1 MSKKKSKNLNLTE
14 KNRNLPVPANSLE
27 RYLTEISNYEIL
39 SREEETKCAQEYR
52 ESKDV
57 ESARRLI
64 TANLKFVVKIAMEYK
79 NYGLNLMDMIQEGNL
94 GLMQAVT
101 KFDPTKRYRLISYG
115 VWWIRAYIQNFI
127 MKNWSL
133 VKIGTTQGQRKLFY
147 KIRSAK
153 SLYNAGELS
162 LEEYY
167 AKLSSDLKVSIKE
180 IKEMDQRMGGKDYS
194 LDEELKPGEKQT
206 KVEFISSGSENQE
219 DLVIKEEQKRDL
231 QSGLEEAIK
240 TLNER
245 ERYIIENRLL
255 SEKQET
261 LEKIGVEFDISR
273 ERVRQIE
280 KVAIK
285 KIKKILIKNGIT
297 ADF

>member
-1 MSKKKSKNLNLTE
+1 MSRDNIKE
-14 KNRNLPVPANSLE
+14 KNINKNLPVPANSLE
-27 RYLTEISNYEIL
+27 KYLAEISNYEIL
-39 SREEETKCAQEYR
+39 SREEEAKYAQEYR
-52 ESKDV
+52 DSGDLQ
-57 ESARRLI
+57 SARKLI
-64 TANLKFVVKIAMEYK
+64 TANLKFVVKIAMEYR
-79 NYGLNLMDMIQEGNL
+79 NYGLNLMDVIQEGNL

-153 SLYNAGELS
+153 SLYNSGDLS

-167 AKLSSDLKVSIKE
+167 TKLSADLKVSVKE
-180 IKEMDQRMGGKDYS
+180 IKEMDQRMGGKDFS
-194 LDEELKPGEKQT
+194 LDEEIKSEEKQT
-206 KVEFISSGSENQE
+206 RIEFLPSGSSNQE
-219 DLVIKEEQKRDL
+219 DLVIEDQQRRELEFSLKEAVQ
-231 QSGLEEAIK
+231 

-245 ERYIIENRLL
+245 ETFIINNRLL
-255 SEKQET
+255 SDKQMT
-261 LEKIGVEFDISR
+261 LEKLGERFKISR

-280 KVAIK
+280 KTAIK
-285 KIKKILIKNGIT
+285 KIKKILLKNGIT

>member
-1 MSKKKSKNLNLTE
+1 MSKNYIKE
-14 KNRNLPVPANSLE
+14 KNINKNLPVPANSLE
-27 RYLTEISNYEIL
+27 KYLTEISNYDIL
-39 SREEETKCAQEYR
+39 SREEEFKYAQEYR
-52 ESKDV
+52 DSGDLQ
-57 ESARRLI
+57 SARRLI

-79 NYGLNLMDMIQEGNL
+79 NYGLNLMDVIQEGNL

-167 AKLSSDLKVSIKE
+167 KKLSNDLKVSIKE
-180 IKEMDQRMGGKDYS
+180 IKEMDQRMAGKDFS
-194 LDEELKPGEKQT
+194 LDDEIKSDNKQT
-206 KVEFISSGSENQE
+206 KIDFLPSGSRTQE
-219 DLVIKEEQKRDL
+219 DLIIENEQKKEL
-231 QSGLEEAIK
+231 QASLKEAIK

-245 ERYIIENRLL
+245 EAYIINNRLL
-255 SEKQET
+255 SDKQIT
-261 LEKIGVEFDISR
+261 LEKLGAKFKISR

-280 KVAIK
+280 KTAIK

>member
-1 MSKKKSKNLNLTE
+1 MSRDNIKE
-14 KNRNLPVPANSLE
+14 KNINKNLPVPANSLE
-27 RYLTEISNYEIL
+27 KYLTEISNYEIL
-39 SREEETKCAQEYR
+39 SREEEAKYAQEYR
-52 ESKDV
+52 DSGDLQ
-57 ESARRLI
+57 SARKLI
-64 TANLKFVVKIAMEYK
+64 TANLKFVVKIAMEYR
-79 NYGLNLMDMIQEGNL
+79 NYGLNLMDVIQEGNL

-115 VWWIRAYIQNFI
+115 VWWIRAHIQNFI

-153 SLYNAGELS
+153 SLYNSGDLS

-167 AKLSSDLKVSIKE
+167 TKLSADLKVSVKE
-180 IKEMDQRMGGKDYS
+180 IKEMDQRMGGKDFS
-194 LDEELKPGEKQT
+194 LDEEIKSEEKQT
-206 KVEFISSGSENQE
+206 RIEFLPSGSSNQE
-219 DLVIKEEQKRDL
+219 DLVIEDQQRRELEFSLKEAVQ
-231 QSGLEEAIK
+231 

-245 ERYIIENRLL
+245 ETFIINNRLL
-255 SEKQET
+255 SDKQMT
-261 LEKIGVEFDISR
+261 LEKLGERFKISR

-280 KVAIK
+280 KTAIK
-285 KIKKILIKNGIT
+285 KIKKILLKNGIT

>member
-1 MSKKKSKNLNLTE
+1 MSKEKIKEKKINK
-14 KNRNLPVPANSLE
+14 NLPVPANSLE
-27 RYLTEISNYEIL
+27 KYLTEISNYEIL
-39 SREEETKCAQEYR
+39 SREEEAKYAQEDR
-52 ESKDV
+52 DSCDLQ
-57 ESARRLI
+57 SARKLI
-64 TANLKFVVKIAMEYK
+64 TANLKFVVKIAMEYR
-79 NYGLNLMDMIQEGNL
+79 NYGLNLMDVIQEGNL

-153 SLYNAGELS
+153 SLYNSGNLS

-167 AKLSSDLKVSIKE
+167 QKLSTDLKVSIKE

-194 LDEELKPGEKQT
+194 LDEEIKSEEKQT
-206 KVEFISSGSENQE
+206 RIEFLPSGADSQE
-219 DLVIKEEQKRDL
+219 DIVIESEQRKE
-231 QSGLEEAIK
+231 LESSLKEAIE

-245 ERYIIENRLL
+245 ESFIIKNRLL
-255 SEKQET
+255 SDKQVT
-261 LEKIGVEFDISR
+261 LEKLGKKFKISR

-280 KVAIK
+280 KTAIK
-285 KIKKILIKNGIT
+285 KIKKILLKNGIT

>member
-1 MSKKKSKNLNLTE
+1 MSKEKIKEKKINK
-14 KNRNLPVPANSLE
+14 NLPVPANSLE
-27 RYLTEISNYEIL
+27 KYLTEISNYEIL
-39 SREEETKCAQEYR
+39 SREEEAKYAQEYR
-52 ESKDV
+52 DSGDLQ
-57 ESARRLI
+57 SARKPI
-64 TANLKFVVKIAMEYK
+64 TANLKFVVKIAMEYR
-79 NYGLNLMDMIQEGNL
+79 NYGLNLMDVIQEGNL

-153 SLYNAGELS
+153 SLYNSGNLS

-167 AKLSSDLKVSIKE
+167 QKLSTDLKVSIKE

-194 LDEELKPGEKQT
+194 LDEEIKSEEKQT
-206 KVEFISSGSENQE
+206 RIEFLPSGADSQE
-219 DLVIKEEQKRDL
+219 DIVIESEQRKE
-231 QSGLEEAIK
+231 LESSLKEAIE

-245 ERYIIENRLL
+245 ESFIIKNRLL
-255 SEKQET
+255 SDKQVT
-261 LEKIGVEFDISR
+261 LEKLGKKFKISR

-280 KVAIK
+280 KTAIK
-285 KIKKILIKNGIT
+285 KIKKILLKNGIT

>member
-1 MSKKKSKNLNLTE
+1 MDRENNKE
-14 KNRNLPVPANSLE
+14 KRINKNLPVPANSLE
-27 RYLTEISNYEIL
+27 KYLTEISNYEIL
-39 SREEETKCAQEYR
+39 SREEEAKYAQEYR
-52 ESKDV
+52 DSGDLQ
-57 ESARRLI
+57 SARKLI
-64 TANLKFVVKIAMEYK
+64 TANLKFVVKIAMEYR
-79 NYGLNLMDMIQEGNL
+79 NYGLNLMDVIQEGNL

-101 KFDPTKRYRLISYG
+101 KFEPTKRYRLISYG

-153 SLYNAGELS
+153 SLYNSGNLS

-167 AKLSSDLKVSIKE
+167 QKLSTDLKVSIKE

-194 LDEELKPGEKQT
+194 LDEEIKSEEKQT
-206 KVEFISSGSENQE
+206 RIEFLPSGADSQE
-219 DLVIKEEQKRDL
+219 DIVIESQQRKE
-231 QSGLEEAIK
+231 LESSLKEAIE

-245 ERYIIENRLL
+245 ESFIIKNRLL
-255 SEKQET
+255 SDQQVT
-261 LEKIGVEFDISR
+261 LEKLGKKFKISR

-280 KVAIK
+280 KTAIK
-285 KIKKILIKNGIT
+285 KIKKILLKNGIT

>member
-57 ESARRLI
+57 ESARKLI

-206 KVEFISSGSENQE
+206 KVEFLSSSSENQE
-219 DLVIKEEQKRDL
+219 DLVIKEEQRRDL
-231 QSGLEEAIK
+231 QSGLEEAIE

>member
-1 MSKKKSKNLNLTE
+1 MSKEKIKEKKINK
-14 KNRNLPVPANSLE
+14 NLPVPANSLE
-27 RYLTEISNYEIL
+27 KYLTEISNYEIL
-39 SREEETKCAQEYR
+39 SREEEAKYAQEYR
-52 ESKDV
+52 DSGDLQ
-57 ESARRLI
+57 SARKLI
-64 TANLKFVVKIAMEYK
+64 TANLKFVVKIAMEYR
-79 NYGLNLMDMIQEGNL
+79 NYGLNLMDVIQEGNL

-153 SLYNAGELS
+153 SLYNSGDLS

-167 AKLSSDLKVSIKE
+167 QKLSTDLKVSIKE

-194 LDEELKPGEKQT
+194 LDEEIKSEEKQT
-206 KVEFISSGSENQE
+206 RIEFLPSGADSQE
-219 DLVIKEEQKRDL
+219 DIVIESEQRKE
-231 QSGLEEAIK
+231 LESSLKEAIE

-245 ERYIIENRLL
+245 ESFIIKNRLL
-255 SEKQET
+255 SDKQVT
-261 LEKIGVEFDISR
+261 LEKLGKKFKISR

-280 KVAIK
+280 KTAIK
-285 KIKKILIKNGIT
+285 KIKKILLKNGIT

>member
-1 MSKKKSKNLNLTE
+1 MSRDNIKE
-14 KNRNLPVPANSLE
+14 KNINKNLPVPANSLE
-27 RYLTEISNYEIL
+27 KYLAEISNYEIL
-39 SREEETKCAQEYR
+39 SREEEAKYAQEYR
-52 ESKDV
+52 DSGDLQ
-57 ESARRLI
+57 SARKLI
-64 TANLKFVVKIAMEYK
+64 TANLKFVVKIAMEYR
-79 NYGLNLMDMIQEGNL
+79 NYGLNLMDVIQEGNL

-115 VWWIRAYIQNFI
+115 VWWIRAHIQNFI

-153 SLYNAGELS
+153 SLYNSGDLS

-167 AKLSSDLKVSIKE
+167 TKLSADLKVSVKE
-180 IKEMDQRMGGKDYS
+180 IKEMDQRMGGKDFS
-194 LDEELKPGEKQT
+194 LDEEIKSEEKQT
-206 KVEFISSGSENQE
+206 RIEFLPSGSSNQE
-219 DLVIKEEQKRDL
+219 DLVIEDQQRRELEFSLKEAVQ
-231 QSGLEEAIK
+231 

-245 ERYIIENRLL
+245 ETFIINNRLL
-255 SEKQET
+255 SDKQMT
-261 LEKIGVEFDISR
+261 LEKLGERFKISR

-280 KVAIK
+280 KTAIK
-285 KIKKILIKNGIT
+285 KIKKILLKNGIT

>member
-1 MSKKKSKNLNLTE
+1 MSKEKIKEKKINK
-14 KNRNLPVPANSLE
+14 NLPVPANSLE
-27 RYLTEISNYEIL
+27 KYLTEISNYEIL
-39 SREEETKCAQEYR
+39 SREEEAKYAQEYR
-52 ESKDV
+52 DSGDLQ
-57 ESARRLI
+57 SARKLI
-64 TANLKFVVKIAMEYK
+64 TANLKFVVKIAMEYR
-79 NYGLNLMDMIQEGNL
+79 NYGLNLMDVIQEGNL

-153 SLYNAGELS
+153 SLYNSGNLS

-167 AKLSSDLKVSIKE
+167 QKLSADLKVSIKE

-194 LDEELKPGEKQT
+194 LDEEIKSEEKQT
-206 KVEFISSGSENQE
+206 RIEFLPSGADSQE
-219 DLVIKEEQKRDL
+219 DIVIESQQRKE
-231 QSGLEEAIK
+231 LESSLKEAIE

-245 ERYIIENRLL
+245 ESFIIKNRLL
-255 SEKQET
+255 SDKQVT
-261 LEKIGVEFDISR
+261 LEKLGKKFKISR

-280 KVAIK
+280 KTAIK
-285 KIKKILIKNGIT
+285 KIKKILLKNGIT

>member
-1 MSKKKSKNLNLTE
+1 MNKEKIKEKKINK
-14 KNRNLPVPANSLE
+14 NLPVPANSLE
-27 RYLTEISNYEIL
+27 KYLTEISNYEIL
-39 SREEETKCAQEYR
+39 SREEEAKYAQEYR
-52 ESKDV
+52 DSGDLQ
-57 ESARRLI
+57 SARKLI
-64 TANLKFVVKIAMEYK
+64 TANLKFVVKIAMEYR
-79 NYGLNLMDMIQEGNL
+79 NYGLNLMDVIQEGNL

-153 SLYNAGELS
+153 SLYNSGNLS

-167 AKLSSDLKVSIKE
+167 QKLSMDLKVSIKE

-194 LDEELKPGEKQT
+194 LDEEIKSEEKQT
-206 KVEFISSGSENQE
+206 RIEFLPSGADSQE
-219 DLVIKEEQKRDL
+219 DIVIESEQRKE
-231 QSGLEEAIK
+231 LESSLKEAIE

-245 ERYIIENRLL
+245 ESFIIKNRLL
-255 SEKQET
+255 SDQQVT
-261 LEKIGVEFDISR
+261 LEKLGKKFKISR

-280 KVAIK
+280 KTAIK
-285 KIKKILIKNGIT
+285 KIKKILLKNGIT

>member
-1 MSKKKSKNLNLTE
+1 MRKNNNKL
-14 KNRNLPVPANSLE
+14 KNNNKNLPVPANSLE
-27 RYLTEISNYEIL
+27 KYLTEISNYKIL
-39 SREEETKCAQEYR
+39 SREEEAKYAQEYR
-52 ESKDV
+52 DSGNL
-57 ESARRLI
+57 ESARKLI

-79 NYGLNLMDMIQEGNL
+79 NYGLNLMDVIQEGNL

-153 SLYNAGELS
+153 SLYNSGDLS

-167 AKLSSDLKVSIKE
+167 SKLSRDLKVSIKE

-194 LDEELKPGEKQT
+194 LDDEIKANEKQT
-206 KVEFISSGSENQE
+206 KIDFLPSGSQSQE
-219 DLVIKEEQKRDL
+219 DIIIEDQQKKE
-231 QSGLEEAIK
+231 LESSLKEAIE

-245 ERYIIENRLL
+245 EAYIIKNRLL
-255 SEKQET
+255 SDKQVT
-261 LEKIGVEFDISR
+261 LEKLGEKFKISR

-280 KVAIK
+280 KSAIK
-285 KIKKILIKNGIT
+285 KIKKILVKNGIT

>member
-1 MSKKKSKNLNLTE
+1 MSKEKIKEKKINK
-14 KNRNLPVPANSLE
+14 NLPVPANSLE
-27 RYLTEISNYEIL
+27 KYLTEISNYEIL
-39 SREEETKCAQEYR
+39 SREEEAKYAQEYR
-52 ESKDV
+52 DSGDLQ
-57 ESARRLI
+57 SARKLI
-64 TANLKFVVKIAMEYK
+64 TANLKFVVKIAMEYR
-79 NYGLNLMDMIQEGNL
+79 NYGLNLMDVIQEGNL

-153 SLYNAGELS
+153 SLYNSGNLS

-167 AKLSSDLKVSIKE
+167 QKLSTDLKVSIKE

-194 LDEELKPGEKQT
+194 LDEEIKSEEKQT
-206 KVEFISSGSENQE
+206 RIEFLPSGADSQE
-219 DLVIKEEQKRDL
+219 DIVIESEQRKE
-231 QSGLEEAIK
+231 LESSLKEAIE

-245 ERYIIENRLL
+245 ESFIIKNRLL
-255 SEKQET
+255 SDKQVT
-261 LEKIGVEFDISR
+261 LEKLGKKFKISR

-280 KVAIK
+280 KTAIN
-285 KIKKILIKNGIT
+285 KIKKILLKNGIT

>member
-57 ESARRLI
+57 ESARKLI

-206 KVEFISSGSENQE
+206 KVEFISSSSENQE
-219 DLVIKEEQKRDL
+219 DLVIKEEQRRDL
-231 QSGLEEAIK
+231 QSGLEEAIE

-245 ERYIIENRLL
+245 EKYIIENRLL

>member
-1 MSKKKSKNLNLTE
+1 MSRDNIKSKKINK
-14 KNRNLPVPANSLE
+14 NLPVPANSLE
-27 RYLTEISNYEIL
+27 KYLTEISNYEIL
-39 SREEETKCAQEYR
+39 SREEESKYAEEYR
-52 ESKDV
+52 NSGDLQ
-57 ESARRLI
+57 SARKLI

-79 NYGLNLMDMIQEGNL
+79 NYGLNLMDIIQEGNL

-153 SLYNAGELS
+153 SLYNAGNLS
-162 LEEYY
+162 LDEYY
-167 AKLSSDLKVSIKE
+167 QKLSKDLKVSIKE
-180 IKEMDQRMGGKDYS
+180 IKEMDQRMGGKDFS
-194 LDEELKPGEKQT
+194 LDDEIKTDEKQT
-206 KVEFISSGSENQE
+206 KIDFLPSSSSSQEEIIIKNQQK
-219 DLVIKEEQKRDL
+219 KE
-231 QSGLEEAIK
+231 LESSLKEAIE

-245 ERYIIENRLL
+245 EAYIIKNRLL
-255 SEKQET
+255 ADKQTT
-261 LEKIGVEFDISR
+261 LEKLGEKYKISR

-280 KVAIK
+280 KTAIK
-285 KIKKILIKNGIT
+285 KIKKILIKNGNT

>member
-1 MSKKKSKNLNLTE
+1 MSKEKIKEKKINK
-14 KNRNLPVPANSLE
+14 NLPVPANSLE
-27 RYLTEISNYEIL
+27 KYLTEISNYEIL
-39 SREEETKCAQEYR
+39 SREEEAKYAQEYR
-52 ESKDV
+52 DSGDLQ
-57 ESARRLI
+57 SARKLI
-64 TANLKFVVKIAMEYK
+64 TANLKFVVKIAMEYR
-79 NYGLNLMDMIQEGNL
+79 NYGLNLMDVIQEGNL

-153 SLYNAGELS
+153 SLYNSGNLS

-167 AKLSSDLKVSIKE
+167 QKLSTDLKVSIKE

-194 LDEELKPGEKQT
+194 LDEEIKSEEKQT
-206 KVEFISSGSENQE
+206 RIEFLPSGADSQE
-219 DLVIKEEQKRDL
+219 DVVIESQQRKE
-231 QSGLEEAIK
+231 LESSLKEAIE

-245 ERYIIENRLL
+245 ESFIIKNRLL
-255 SEKQET
+255 SDKQVT
-261 LEKIGVEFDISR
+261 LEKLGKKFKISR

-280 KVAIK
+280 KTAIK
-285 KIKKILIKNGIT
+285 KIKKILLKNGIT